1 MRAFFAIITAVSAA
15 FLVCGCAA
23 GPLAGGETVTWGLVQ
38 ATTPNA
44 EWVRVPAEDALY
56 LRRYYRSS
64 LLGEFKLYYAGEG
77 FEDEY
82 AVRSDGAPSGTEARF
97 LESTA
102 DLLRE
107 QIDRISPRA
116 DLEEGQP
123 TLYSDPYLAV
133 QYTYHDETA
142 GEAQFHLDR
151 LYFVENRYWFLD
163 TGCLAEEEEVV
174 RPEIEALVGAIVFPR
189 FHEGDQGG
197 SADGSSEEMSE
208 EELESLTEM
217 PQGWNL

>member
-1 MRAFFAIITAVSAA
+1 MRGFFATIPAVLAA
-15 FLVCGCAA
+15 LLLCGCAA
-23 GPLAGGETVTWGLVQ
+23 EPLPGGETVAWGLVQ

-82 AVRSDGAPSGTEARF
+82 VIRSSGTESRF
-97 LESTA
+97 LESTS

-116 DLEEGQP
+116 ALEEGQP

-151 LYFVENRYWFLD
+151 LYFVEGRYWFLD

-174 RPEIEALVGAIVFPR
+174 RPEIEALVAGIVFPR

-197 SADGSSEEMSE
+197 SADGSTEEMSE

>member
-1 MRAFFAIITAVSAA
+1 MRGLCATIPAVLGA
-15 FLVCGCAA
+15 LLLGCAA
-23 GPLAGGETVTWGLVQ
+23 EPLPGGETVAWGMIQ

-64 LLGEFKLYYAGEG
+64 LLGELKLYYAGEG

-82 AVRSDGAPSGTEARF
+82 VVRSSGTEARF
-97 LESTA
+97 LESTS

-116 DLEEGQP
+116 ALEEGQP
-123 TLYSDPYLAV
+123 TLFSEPYLAV
-133 QYTYHDETA
+133 QYVYHDSGR

-163 TGCLAEEEEVV
+163 AGCLAEEEELL
-174 RPEIEALVGAIVFPR
+174 RPEIEALVAGIVFPR
-189 FHEGDQGG
+189 FHEGDLEG
-197 SADGSSEEMSE
+197 SGEGETGEVSE

>member
-1 MRAFFAIITAVSAA
+1 MTRIGA
-15 FLVCGCAA
+15 FLTAALGALLLGCAA
-23 GPLAGGETVTWGLVQ
+23 EPLAGGETMAWGLIQ

-56 LRRYYRSS
+56 LRRYYRCS
-64 LLGEFKLYYAGEG
+64 LLGEIKLYYAGEG

-82 AVRSDGAPSGTEARF
+82 VVRSSGTEGRF
-97 LESTA
+97 LESAA

-116 DLEEGQP
+116 ALEGEQP
-123 TLYSDPYLAV
+123 TLFSEPYLAV
-133 QYTYHDETA
+133 QYAYHDETS

-163 TGCLAEEEEVV
+163 TGCLAEEEELV
-174 RPEIEALVGAIVFPR
+174 RPEIEALVDGIVFPR
-189 FHEGDQGG
+189 FSECDQGG
-197 SADGSSEEMSE
+197 SADGATGEVSED
-208 EELESLTEM
+208 ELESLTEM
-217 PQGWNL
+217 PKGWNL

>member
-1 MRAFFAIITAVSAA
+1 MTRIAA
-15 FLVCGCAA
+15 FLLATLGALLLGCVAE
-23 GPLAGGETVTWGLVQ
+23 PLPGGETVTWGLVQ
-38 ATTPNA
+38 TTAPNA

-56 LRRYYRSS
+56 LRRYYRCS
-64 LLGEFKLYYAGEG
+64 LLGEFKLYYAGDG

-82 AVRSDGAPSGTEARF
+82 VIRSSGTEARF

-116 DLEEGQP
+116 ALDDGQP
-123 TLYSDPYLAV
+123 TLCSEPYLAV

-163 TGCLAEEEEVV
+163 TGCLAEEEELV
-174 RPEIEALVGAIVFPR
+174 RPEIEALVASIVFPR
-189 FHEGDQGG
+189 FSEGDRGG
-197 SADGSSEEMSE
+197 SADGSTEEMSE
-208 EELESLTEM
+208 EEIESLTEM

>member
-1 MRAFFAIITAVSAA
+1 MTILAVPAA
-15 FLVCGCAA
+15 LLLSGCAA
-23 GPLAGGETVTWGLVQ
+23 EPLPGGETVTWGLVQ

-44 EWVRVPAEDALY
+44 EWVGVPAEDALY

-64 LLGEFKLYYAGEG
+64 LLGELKLYYAGEG

-82 AVRSDGAPSGTEARF
+82 VIRSSGTEARF
-97 LESTA
+97 LESTS

-133 QYTYHDETA
+133 QYTYRDETA

-163 TGCLAEEEEVV
+163 SGCLAEEEAVV
-174 RPEIEALVGAIVFPR
+174 RPEIEALVASIVFPR
-189 FHEGDQGG
+189 FHEGDQDG
-197 SADGSSEEMSE
+197 SADGSTEEMSE
-208 EELESLTEM
+208 EELESLTEI